1 MAGRSTA
8 SGTTLVLRVAQQELR
23 HAWRTRSTLLL
34 GAILTALLL
43 LAAVTSHDRQVRE
56 AAQRER
62 YQELVG
68 SQFASQPDRHP
79 HRVSHYGYLLFR
91 PVAPLSAFDSGVERF
106 AGTSMFLE
114 AHRQNT
120 ANFSAAAQAGTERF
134 GDLNP
139 ATVLQLF
146 VPLFLLVTAGV
157 SVTREREAGTLAL
170 HLAQGV
176 SWRAL
181 VMGKILGV
189 CTLVTL
195 VVASGLI
202 ATTWV
207 VSRTQALSAVG
218 PRLLVLLALH
228 VIFWIMVATVATLA
242 SARSRTSREALAIT
256 LGTWIALWIVV
267 PRLAPVAANAW
278 FPLPSRAEFAE
289 RVDATVRSLGD
300 AHDPD
305 DPAFARLRQET
316 LAKYGVATVAE
327 LPFNYQGLVMQEGE
341 RHTSEAFQAHLD
353 SLDRVRAR
361 QQLVLDLF
369 GVVSP
374 FLVTRSLSMATA
386 GTDPAHLA
394 EFERQ
399 AEAYRYDLIQRLN
412 RLHMEEVAAAQ
423 DRYGAVIN
431 GAPSRQ
437 RIDQHFFASLP
448 TFAWEQPSLGATL
461 ARQARAGGVLLLVV
475 LLVMAALI
483 RTTHPQRAH
492 P

>member
-1 MAGRSTA
+1 MPSAPTA
-8 SGTTLVLRVAQQELR
+8 SGARLIVRVAQQELR

-34 GAILTALLL
+34 GGILTALLL
-43 LAAVTSHDRQVRE
+43 LAAITAHDRQLHE
-56 AAQRER
+56 AAQRQR
-62 YQELVG
+62 YQDLVG

-106 AGTSMFLE
+106 AGTSIFLE

-120 ANFSAAAQAGTERF
+120 ANFSAASQAGTERF
-134 GDLNP
+134 GDLTP
-139 ATVLQLF
+139 ASVLQLF

-157 SVTREREAGTLAL
+157 SITREREAGTLAL

-181 VMGKILGV
+181 VAGKVSGIFLLV
-189 CTLVTL
+189 LLVTTP
-195 VVASGLI
+195 GLL

-207 VSRTQALSAVG
+207 VTRTQPLSEVA
-218 PRLLVLLALH
+218 PRLLILAALH
-228 VIFWIMVATVATLA
+228 AVFWAAVATAATLV
-242 SARSRTSREALAIT
+242 SARTRTSREALAIT
-256 LGTWIALWIVV
+256 LGTWIALWILV
-267 PRLAPVAANAW
+267 PRLAPVAANAG

-289 RVDATVRSLGD
+289 RVEASVRALGD

-316 LAKYGVATVAE
+316 LAKHGVATVAE

-341 RHTSEAFQAHLD
+341 RHTAEAFQAHLD
-353 SLDRVRAR
+353 SLDAVRER
-361 QQLVLDLF
+361 QQMVLDLF
-369 GVVSP
+369 GIASP
-374 FLVTRSLSMATA
+374 LLATRSLSMATA

-412 RLHMEEVAAAQ
+412 TLHMEQVASAQ
-423 DRYGAVIN
+423 DRYGDVVN

-437 RIDQHFFASLP
+437 RIDQQFFASLP
-448 TFAWEQPSLGATL
+448 AFAWQAPSLGTML
-461 ARQARAGGVLLLVV
+461 ARRARAGGVLLLVV
-475 LLVMAALI
+475 TLVAIAFV
-483 RTTHPQRAH
+483 RTTHPRGRRA
-492 P
+492 